1 MNDVSCILPYMHTLI
16 QTNGRIKLCCN
27 SLEDSQPHVTDQPF
41 SELINNELHK
51 TVRQKFQQG
60 IVPNECRKCFE
71 QEQNGVTSYRQ
82 EQNYFNSDKKKEVG
96 LKYLDIRFNNTCNLK
111 CVMCSSAF
119 STLWT
124 EDELKLSKSE
134 TIWLKEDMESRAFG
148 YDKNNFKWNSEDIV
162 LENLKNNND
171 LERIH
176 FAGGEPLLSK
186 QHKELLHY
194 LVDTGRSKEFMISYN
209 TNIILIDEEIISL
222 WNQFNR
228 VKVFLSIDG
237 IGDVLEYIRFPIQYS
252 KVLEVFD
259 LISKYSSKN
268 IRYVFHYTLSALN
281 LLSLPNFIDYKIN
294 LDNEFISPGEL
305 FTMDCVRGPAYLAIN
320 LLPKS
325 LLDSVNDQLEQL
337 KVKYPKYNNDIDKL
351 QNKLLMEHKIPTNY
365 TVNQLFQYCEELDRV
380 RGTDS
385 SFILDEIR
393 TYL

>member
-1 MNDVSCILPYMHTLI
+1 
-16 QTNGRIKLCCN
+16 
-27 SLEDSQPHVTDQPF
+27 
-41 SELINNELHK
+41 
-51 TVRQKFQQG
+51 
-60 IVPNECRKCFE
+60 
-71 QEQNGVTSYRQ
+71 
-82 EQNYFNSDKKKEVG
+82 
-96 LKYLDIRFNNTCNLK
+96 
-111 CVMCSSAF
+111 MCSSAF

-194 LVDTGRSKEFMISYN
+194 LVDTGRSKELMISYN

-222 WNQFNR
+222 WNEFNR

-237 IGDVLEYIRFPIQYS
+237 TGDVLEYIRFPIQYS

-281 LLSLPNFIDYKIN
+281 LLSLPKFIDYKIN